1 MHLDSEPTLD
11 LQVLHGNNPEDIAT
25 WDDLV
30 NRAPVADVY
39 YRPAY
44 VRAYALTGHGRPVA
58 VVIRS
63 GSTEALFPL
72 LIRELDIGGQTV
84 RDAVTPY
91 GYGGLLRL
99 SGPEHPGPE
108 IARDLF
114 GQLRDWTCASGLIAC
129 TARLHPVLDQDAAW
143 AVNQMPKEWAR
154 VFPRGQ
160 TTAIELKRW
169 DDVRHH
175 VAGMNKGRRYDLKK
189 ARSALNLRISEGP
202 DARGDLKIFRAL
214 YQESMQR
221 VHADK
226 FFLFADEYFDHLATE
241 LGDKF
246 AVFTALAGDRPVASA
261 IFLAD
266 RNLVHYHLAGSNDEG
281 RAHGA
286 ATLHVVAACEWAR
299 QRGCSILHLGG
310 GLQPND
316 TLWAFKRGF
325 GGKVFS
331 YSYMTLIADP
341 EQYEYVA
348 QQPGVP
354 WPYLDALKAAVLPSV
369 SVSRPVRPHVPAV
382 LRSKIKVVGI
392 GAGGHAKVI
401 IDILSHSPRMQVVGL
416 VELATRLFGETI
428 EGSLILGDD
437 DLLPQLLAEGVGFAF
452 LGIGGVGNN
461 LPRAEA
467 YDRILK
473 LGFDLI
479 TAIHPRAVVA
489 RSAKLGRGVSIMA
502 GVVVNPAAVIGED
515 VILNSQCTV
524 EHDCVIG
531 DHVHIAPGATLSGA
545 VQVGRLSH
553 IGTGASV
560 RQGIRIGE
568 RVVVGVGS
576 VVINDVPDG
585 MVVVG
590 APARPLRVVS
600 SK

>member
-1 MHLDSEPTLD
+1 VD
-11 LQVLHGNNPEDIAT
+11 LLVLNGHNPEDIAT
-25 WDDLV
+25 WEELV
-30 NRAPVADVY
+30 NGAPVPDVY
-39 YRPAY
+39 YRPGY
-44 VRAYALTGHGRPVA
+44 VRAYALTGHVRPVA
-58 VVIRS
+58 VVVRS
-63 GSTEALFPL
+63 GSTKALFPL
-72 LIRELDIGGQTV
+72 LMRKLDMNGQVV
-84 RDAVTPY
+84 RDAVSPY
-91 GYGGLLRL
+91 GYGGMLRL
-99 SGPEHPGPE
+99 SGPEHPGPQV
-108 IARDLF
+108 ARDLF
-114 GQLRDWTCASGLIAC
+114 DQLRDWIRASGLIAC
-129 TARLHPVLDQDAAW
+129 TLRFHPLLDQYAAW
-143 AVNQMPKEWAR
+143 GMARMPEKWTR

-160 TTAIELKRW
+160 TTAIELKQW
-169 DDVRHH
+169 DDVRHR
-175 VAGMNKGRRYDLKK
+175 VAGMNKGRQYDLKRS
-189 ARSALNLRISEGP
+189 RSALDLRISEGP
-202 DARGDLKIFRAL
+202 NAREDLKIFRAL

-221 VHADK
+221 VRADK

-266 RNLVHYHLAGSNDEG
+266 RNFVHYHLAGSNDEG
-281 RAHGA
+281 KAHGA

-299 QRGCSILHLGG
+299 QRGCSLLHLGG

-316 TLWAFKRGF
+316 TLWEFKRGF
-325 GGKVFS
+325 GGKVFN
-331 YSYMTLIADP
+331 YSYMTLIADQ
-341 EQYEYVA
+341 EQYEYLV
-348 QQPGVP
+348 QQPGAP
-354 WPYLDALKAAVLPSV
+354 WPYLDPPKQAVLPSA
-369 SVSRPVRPHVPAV
+369 STSRPARFQAPAV
-382 LRSKIKVVGI
+382 LRPKIKVVGI

-401 IDILSHSPRMQVVGL
+401 IDILSHSRAVQVVGL
-416 VELATRLFGETI
+416 VELATRLFGEAI
-428 EGSLILGDD
+428 EGSLILGND
-437 DLLPQLLAEGVGFAF
+437 DLLPQLLAEGVGSAF
-452 LGIGGVGNN
+452 IGIGGVGNN

-473 LGFDLI
+473 LGFDLL

-502 GVVVNPAAVIGED
+502 GVVVNPAAVIGEN

-560 RQGIRIGE
+560 RQGVRIGE

-576 VVINDVPDG
+576 VVIDDVPDG

-590 APARPLRVVS
+590 APARPLKVVS

>member
-1 MHLDSEPTLD
+1 MAHGPNPGED
-11 LQVLHGNNPEDIAT
+11 LSIF
-25 WDDLV
+25 
-30 NRAPVADVY
+30 RKI
-39 YRPAY
+39 YR
-44 VRAYALTGHGRPVA
+44 
-58 VVIRS
+58 
-63 GSTEALFPL
+63 
-72 LIRELDIGGQTV
+72 QTM
-84 RDAVTPY
+84 
-91 GYGGLLRL
+91 
-99 SGPEHPGPE
+99 E
-108 IARDLF
+108 
-114 GQLRDWTCASGLIAC
+114 
-129 TARLHPVLDQDAAW
+129 RLHA
-143 AVNQMPKEWAR
+143 
-154 VFPRGQ
+154 
-160 TTAIELKRW
+160 
-169 DDVRHH
+169 DD
-175 VAGMNKGRRYDLKK
+175 
-189 ARSALNLRISEGP
+189 
-202 DARGDLKIFRAL
+202 
-214 YQESMQR
+214 
-221 VHADK
+221 
-226 FFLFADEYFDHLATE
+226 FFFFADEYYDHLSSE
-241 LGDKF
+241 LADRF
-246 AVFTALAGDRPVASA
+246 LVVNALADGRPVASA

-266 RNLVHYHLAGSNDEG
+266 SQLAHYHLAGSNDEG
-281 RAHGA
+281 RRHGA
-286 ATLHVVAACEWAR
+286 ATLLVMVASEWAR
-299 QRGCSILHLGG
+299 QRGCSLLHLGG
-310 GLQPND
+310 GLQPD
-316 TLWAFKRGF
+316 DSLWEFKRGF
-325 GGKVFS
+325 GGKLFS

-401 IDILSHSPRMQVVGL
+401 IDILSHSPRVQVVGL
-416 VELATRLFGETI
+416 VELATRLFSETI

-502 GVVVNPAAVIGED
+502 GVVVNSAAVIGD
-515 VILNSQCTV
+515 NVILNSQCTV

-545 VQVGRLSH
+545 VQVGRFSH

-560 RQGIRIGE
+560 RQGVRIGE

-576 VVINDVPDG
+576 VVIDDVPDG

-590 APARPLRVVS
+590 APARPLKVVS